1 MKVLISAYACQP
13 GKGSEPGVGW
23 NWAVQAARSHEVWVI
38 TRKANQHAIEATPA
52 ASANANLN
60 FIYHDLPRPWS
71 SLLKHRDSGGYLHY
85 YAWQA
90 SALSVAREL
99 HAQIGFD
106 VAQHIT
112 YAGFRF
118 PSFLV
123 ALGVPYVWGPVGGA
137 ARAPLRFLPGFGWKN
152 AAGQVARAGSTLLA
166 KLDPLLWLTASRA
179 SLIVVDSAA
188 TRSAL
193 PAGAAHK
200 TVIESQDALS
210 PDEVPP
216 RAQSTRPGLKMAY
229 LGRLLYWKGLHLGI
243 EALAL
248 ARKARDDISL
258 TVVAT
263 GPEEQRLR
271 SLSARLGVAGAVHFT
286 GDVSRQSALQLLT
299 EQDCLLLPSFQD
311 SGGPFAVL
319 EAMAAGMPVICLGVG
334 GPASS
339 VTAETGVLIEPCSPS
354 QVVRDLADAMLGLAA
369 DPGLRQRMG
378 EAAHRRF
385 QDRYVWDH
393 KADVINSLYTQAKG
407 PAPANEPVPAQ

>member
-1 MKVLISAYACQP
+1 MKVLLSAYACQP

-23 NWAVQAARSHEVWVI
+23 NWAVQASRSHEVWAI
-38 TRKANQHAIEATPA
+38 TRKANQPAIEATLA
-52 ASANANLN
+52 ASPNPNLN
-60 FIYHDLPRPWS
+60 FIYHDLPNPWS
-71 SLLKHRDSGGYLHY
+71 AIFKHRDSGGYLHY

-99 HAQIGFD
+99 HFRIGFD
-106 VAQHIT
+106 VAHHIT

-118 PSFLV
+118 PSFLF

-152 AAGQVARAGSTLLA
+152 SIGQVARAGSTLLA
-166 KLDPLLWLTASRA
+166 KLDPLLWLTASKA

-188 TRSAL
+188 TRAAL
-193 PAGAAHK
+193 PAEAGHK
-200 TVIESQDALS
+200 TVIESQDGLS
-210 PDEVPP
+210 ADEVPP
-216 RAQSTRPGLKMAY
+216 RTQSTRSGLKMAY

-248 ARKARDDISL
+248 AREDRDDIRL
-258 TVVAT
+258 TIVAT

-271 SLSARLGVAGAVHFT
+271 SLAARLGVADAVRFT
-286 GDVSRQSALQLLT
+286 GDVSRHTALQLLT

-311 SGGPFAVL
+311 SGGPFVVL
-319 EAMAAGMPVICLGVG
+319 EAMAAGMPVICLRVG

-354 QVVRDLADAMLGLAA
+354 QVVRHLADAMLALAA

-378 EAAHRRF
+378 EAARRRF
-385 QDRYVWDH
+385 QDHYLWDH
-393 KADVINSLYTQAKG
+393 KADVIDSLYVQAKG
-407 PAPANEPVPAQ
+407 SAQVNKPVPAQ

>member
-1 MKVLISAYACQP
+1 MKVLLSAYACQP

-23 NWAVQAARSHEVWVI
+23 NWALQAARSHEVWAI
-38 TRKANQHAIEATPA
+38 TRNANQPAIAAALA
-52 ASANANLN
+52 ASPNPNLN

-99 HAQIGFD
+99 HAKIGFD
-106 VAQHIT
+106 VAHHIT
-112 YAGFRF
+112 YAGYRF
-118 PSFLV
+118 PTFLF
-123 ALGVPYVWGPVGGA
+123 ALGIPYVWGPVGGA

-152 AAGQVARAGSTLLA
+152 AVGQVARAGSTMLA
-166 KLDPLLWLTASRA
+166 KIDPLLWLTASRA

-188 TRSAL
+188 SRAAL
-193 PAGAAHK
+193 PPGARQR
-200 TVIESQDALS
+200 TVIESQDGLS
-210 PDEVPP
+210 AEEVPH
-216 RAQSTRPGLKMAY
+216 RGQSTRPGLKMAY

-248 ARKARDDISL
+248 ARKEREDISL
-258 TVVAT
+258 TIVAT

-271 SLSARLGVAGAVHFT
+271 SLAARLGVADAVHFT
-286 GDVSRQSALQLLT
+286 GDVSRHAALQLLT

-319 EAMAAGMPVICLGVG
+319 EAMAGGMPVICLRVG

-339 VTAETGVLIEPCSPS
+339 VTAETGVLIEPCSAS
-354 QVVRDLADAMLGLAA
+354 QVVRDLGDAMLALAA
-369 DPGLRQRMG
+369 NPGLRQRMG
-378 EAAHRRF
+378 EAARRRF
-385 QDRYVWDH
+385 QDRYLWDH
-393 KADVINSLYTQAKG
+393 KAAVIDSLYAQAKG
-407 PAPANEPVPAQ
+407 SVQANKPVPAQ

>member
-23 NWAVQAARSHEVWVI
+23 NWAVQAARSHEVWAI
-38 TRKANQHAIEATPA
+38 TRRANQHAIEVALA

-60 FIYHDLPRPWS
+60 FVYHDLPRPWS
-71 SLLKHRDSGGYLHY
+71 SLLKHCDSGGYLHY

-106 VAQHIT
+106 VAHHIT

-118 PSFLV
+118 PTFLF
-123 ALGVPYVWGPVGGA
+123 ALGVPYIWGPVGGA
-137 ARAPLRFLPGFGWKN
+137 ARAPLPFLPGFGWKN
-152 AAGQVARAGSTLLA
+152 AVGQVARACSNLFA
-166 KLDPLLWLTASRA
+166 RVDPLLWLTARRA
-179 SLIVVDSAA
+179 SLIVVDSSA

-193 PAGAAHK
+193 PPGVGHK

-210 PDEVPP
+210 ANEVPP
-216 RAQSTRPGLKMAY
+216 RARSTRTGLEMAY

-248 ARKARDDISL
+248 ARRQRRDIHL
-258 TVVAT
+258 TIIAT
-263 GPEEQRLR
+263 GPEEKRLS
-271 SLSARLGVAGAVHFT
+271 SLAARIGVADAVHFT
-286 GDVSRQSALQLLT
+286 GDMSRQAALQLLT

-319 EAMAAGMPVICLGVG
+319 EAMAAGIPVICLRVG

-339 VTAETGVLIEPCSPS
+339 VTSETGVLIDPGSHS
-354 QVVRDLADAMLGLAA
+354 QVVRHLADAMLRLAA
-369 DPGLRQRMG
+369 DPSLRKRMG

-385 QDRYVWDH
+385 QDLYLWDH
-393 KADVINSLYTQAKG
+393 KANVIDSLYAQAKR
-407 PAPANEPVPAQ
+407 PAPAKKPVPEL